1 MELEIQERD
10 VNNKNEIDEEE
21 RDTDL
26 LLKIYVI
33 SF

>member
-21 RDTDL
+21 RDTNL